1 MRQTN
6 HLYNSLTELYWQ
18 TISFSTKKNMV
29 TSHPCFKYLKIS
41 TDHSFV
47 ELSVLSPIFK
57 FCSPRGVGTHKF
69 RDRFTPKTRGFSG
82 LKDVRRFTGH
92 SILWDFCRL
101 PPSGLASRW
110 GVFWWEG
117 PNVLL
122 CNGYTFAKMKPAFN
136 LSMKHSFLH
145 MLDQKKRNLSNYH
158 NNSQTCTNTSIQF
171 PQPCCICSKSPSWN
185 QGKILGSFFK
195 IQPRLAVATNT
206 YLRSHRYLV
215 RKKH

>member
-110 GVFWWEG
+110 GVFWSEG

-158 NNSQTCTNTSIQF
+158 NNSQTCTNTSIIQF
-171 PQPCCICSKSPSWN
+171 SQPCCVFFQITIHWN
-185 QGKILGSFFK
+185 QGKILASCSNSNQAGSGK
-195 IQPRLAVATNT
+195 KT
-206 YLRSHRYLV
+206 YLRSHTYL
-215 RKKH
+215 

>member
-6 HLYNSLTELYWQ
+6 HLIHWQ
-18 TISFSTKKNMV
+18 SCIGKQFLSQPRKNMV

-47 ELSVLSPIFK
+47 ELSCLP

-69 RDRFTPKTRGFSG
+69 RDRFTPENPPAFSG

-122 CNGYTFAKMKPAFN
+122 CNGYTFAKMKPVFN

-145 MLDQKKRNLSNYH
+145 MLDQKKRNLSKYH
-158 NNSQTCTNTSIQF
+158 NSQTCTNTIKYINSI
-171 PQPCCICSKSPSWN
+171 S
-185 QGKILGSFFK
+185 
-195 IQPRLAVATNT
+195 ATM
-206 YLRSHRYLV
+206 LHLF
-215 RKKH
+215 